1 MSSLW
6 HNVKTKGSNSRKGT
20 KKKKTAKKESERTG
34 GDE

>member
-6 HNVKTKGSNSRKGT
+6 HNVQSKGSNSSKRT
-20 KKKKTAKKESERTG
+20 QKKQQKKESERTG